1 MEHLQITK
9 TRKKHSNQ
17 KNVLNQIDTKILS
30 MNQVPYLL
38 YRTFFQREHQQFGNV
53 HGKSF
58 CQSLIASFF
67 SLTGHLYLH
76 KGVILYSLSVLAG
89 EHSSVCCWRSLPQHQ
104 PLPCEV
110 AEELVLSPVCKCAHL
125 GLVSSTNVL

>member
-38 YRTFFQREHQQFGNV
+38 YRTFFQQEHQQFGDV
-53 HGKSF
+53 HGKKLSSIPDCLF
-58 CQSLIASFF
+58 LLFDWAFAPPEGVNPVLPICIGRGTLFGLLLEMAAS
-67 SLTGHLYLH
+67 
-76 KGVILYSLSVLAG
+76 A
-89 EHSSVCCWRSLPQHQ
+89 
-104 PLPCEV
+104 
-110 AEELVLSPVCKCAHL
+110 
-125 GLVSSTNVL
+125 